1 MVQTT
6 NQRKLTKKLFVWN
19 FLDELGIFV
28 DFLCFCYPK
37 RWVETIKSKMLNSQ
51 RGAELIVG
59 YQKASPT
66 PPKKIETMHFGDGSA
81 TNHLDHSRSVSQ

>member
-1 MVQTT
+1 
-6 NQRKLTKKLFVWN
+6 
-19 FLDELGIFV
+19 
-28 DFLCFCYPK
+28 
-37 RWVETIKSKMLNSQ
+37 MLNSQ

-81 TNHLDHSRSVSQ
+81 TNHLDHSRSVSQWGLYNWALKNTLHHPTILIGKIW